1 MSKTLAVDL
10 HKMAKFVNGSLPIL
24 TVLCFLAGTYLS
36 FYFHFFTVAFLF
48 MTLVNVFYLRVQ
60 DEHVILRNFGILG
73 QARYLLESVG
83 PEMRQYLFANDVEE
97 RPFNREQRAEVY
109 TKAKG
114 VDSAGSF
121 GSQMNFDT
129 TEVKVR
135 HSFFPVPKSDLRPFA
150 VIYGEARGLDQA
162 YTLKHPLMIS
172 AMSYGALG
180 ENAVRSL
187 ARGAKMAGIP
197 MNTGEGGY
205 PKYHLMEGCDLTF
218 QIGTAKFGVRTEDG
232 HLDDTKLANLA
243 AKDPIKMIEIKFS
256 QGAKPGK
263 GGLLPKE
270 KITPEIAELRGVPIG
285 KDVVSPP
292 AHPECRDAAST
303 VEFIRR
309 VQEVSGLPTGFKL
322 CLGDIREFSVIVDE
336 MKRQAVYP
344 DFITVDGAEGG
355 TGAAPKAFM
364 DRVGTP
370 LYPALQSIHQCLVE
384 AGIRDKMKLNA
395 SGKLINPGNQMLA
408 FALGADAIYTARGF
422 MLALG
427 CIQALQCGRNT
438 CPIGITTHDPAL
450 QRGLVIESRAE
461 RVHNFVHNTEHD
473 LEELL
478 TATGKR
484 CLHDLTIEN
493 LFIPDQTSLAHPIY
507 HQAVRTNGST
517 SSGEPA
523 TIPAGVN

>member
-1 MSKTLAVDL
+1 MSKTLVVDL
-10 HKMAKFVNGSLPIL
+10 HRVAKFVNGSLPIL
-24 TVLCFLAGTYLS
+24 TVLFFFAGTFLS
-36 FYFHFFTVAFLF
+36 FYFHFLTVAFLF
-48 MTLVNVFYLRVQ
+48 MSLVNLFYLRVQ
-60 DEHVILRNFGILG
+60 DEHVILRNFGLLG
-73 QARYLLESVG
+73 QARYLLESIG
-83 PEMRQYLFANDVEE
+83 PEMRQYLFANDEEE

-109 TKAKG
+109 RKAKN

-129 TEVKVR
+129 TEIKVR
-135 HSFFPVPKSDLRPFA
+135 HSFYPVPRSDLKPFA
-150 VIYGEARGLDQA
+150 VQYGEARGLDNA

-180 ENAVRSL
+180 EHAVRSL

-205 PKYHLMEGCDLTF
+205 PKYHLMEGCDLIY

-232 HLDDTKLANLA
+232 LLDDAKLGDLA
-243 AKDPIKMIEIKFS
+243 AKDPVKMIEIKFS

-270 KITPEIAELRGVPIG
+270 KITEEIAELRGVPMG
-285 KDVVSPP
+285 KDVISPP
-292 AHPECRDAAST
+292 AHPECADPAST
-303 VEFIRR
+303 VQFIRR

-322 CLGDIREFSVIVDE
+322 CLGDIREFSVIVEE
-336 MKRQAVYP
+336 MKRQDIFP

-364 DRVGTP
+364 DRIGTP
-370 LYPALQSIHQCLVE
+370 LYPALQSIHACLE
-384 AGIRDKMKLNA
+384 QAGVRDRLKLNA

-427 CIQALQCGRNT
+427 CIQALQCGKNT
-438 CPIGITTHDPAL
+438 CPVGITTHDPAL

-461 RVHNFVHNTEHD
+461 RVAHFVHNTEHD

-507 HQAVRTNGST
+507 HQAVSNAGASAP
-517 SSGEPA
+517 GAVPA
-523 TIPAGVN
+523 AAN